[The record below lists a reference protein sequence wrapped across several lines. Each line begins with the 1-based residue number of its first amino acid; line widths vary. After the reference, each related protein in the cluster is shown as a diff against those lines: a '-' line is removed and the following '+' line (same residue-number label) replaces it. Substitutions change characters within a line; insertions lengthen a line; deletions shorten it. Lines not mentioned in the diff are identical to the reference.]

1 MDISV
6 VVPLFNEEAVSYT
19 HLQRNSDNEG
29 IRYKLGNAKIMV
41 EIELQQDE
49 IIKLNLKKKI
59 AELLDGGANK

>member
-1 MDISV
+1 
-6 VVPLFNEEAVSYT
+6 
-19 HLQRNSDNEG
+19 
-29 IRYKLGNAKIMV
+29 MV

>member
-1 MDISV
+1 
-6 VVPLFNEEAVSYT
+6 
-19 HLQRNSDNEG
+19 SDNEG